1 MKPLYRIEAPHF
13 VAGFELAEVSD
24 TVVNAARVIKY
35 MEGWGLAR
43 AMSYCNR
50 RGWKLERVE

>member
-1 MKPLYRIEAPHF
+1 
-13 VAGFELAEVSD
+13 
-24 TVVNAARVIKY
+24 VIKY